1 LFPDPQAG
9 GRRIRWDK
17 TKRRD
22 LLISFAGHYR
32 LREEPP
38 SSGTIKKRDHAQGFH
53 ITERLTRLNIDSRGR
68 ARYRRIVTMAI
79 QEVPHLTIPNF
90 NIGVKWEIIWVLEK
104 SGKKRIWT
112 RGFRR
117 TGCLPE
123 KLAAGWNRSGAQVR
137 KECQVHDSNEIATSW
152 KDLRRLG
159 NQNRPFEQ
167 HCRRGG

>member
-22 LLISFAGHYR
+22 LSISFAGHYR

-38 SSGTIKKRDHAQGFH
+38 SSGTIKKLDHVQGFP

-79 QEVPHLTIPNF
+79 QEVPSSDNPKLQHRGEVGNHMGTRKKWQEEDMDKGISKDWMLTRE
-90 NIGVKWEIIWVLEK
+90 IG
-104 SGKKRIWT
+104 
-112 RGFRR
+112 
-117 TGCLPE
+117 
-123 KLAAGWNRSGAQVR
+123 
-137 KECQVHDSNEIATSW
+137 
-152 KDLRRLG
+152 
-159 NQNRPFEQ
+159 
-167 HCRRGG
+167 CRMESIRCSSPQGMPSS

>member
-1 LFPDPQAG
+1 MFPDPQAG

-22 LLISFAGHYR
+22 LSISFVGHYR

-79 QEVPHLTIPNF
+79 QEVPSSDNLKLQHRGEVGRHMGTRRKWQEENMDKASSKDRTLTRE
-90 NIGVKWEIIWVLEK
+90 IGFQMESIRYSSPQGIL
-104 SGKKRIWT
+104 S
-112 RGFRR
+112 
-117 TGCLPE
+117 
-123 KLAAGWNRSGAQVR
+123 S
-137 KECQVHDSNEIATSW
+137 
-152 KDLRRLG
+152 
-159 NQNRPFEQ
+159 
-167 HCRRGG
+167 